1 MTMAMPLS
9 TPAWLEA
16 GPKDATVAVV
26 FLHGI
31 GGGKKGFQPSVE
43 FFAKQGHRA
52 LAWDMP
58 GYGDSLLEGT
68 LSFESLALS
77 LEKLLDAAH
86 VQKAILVGHSMG
98 GMVALQ
104 AWTHCPSRIAGMVIA
119 ASSPAFG
126 QQDGDFQKQF
136 VAQRL
141 APLDAGQTMAQVG
154 EKLIPNMVSPHALPP
169 GTTLSEY
176 PSGLALAHA
185 CMSAVP
191 PSTYRAALHALVKFE
206 QRAALPSISVPTL
219 CLAGEHDK
227 TAPPEVLRRMAQK
240 IPNAEYACIPGVGH
254 LMNFEQEAPFH
265 EAILTWIHRHF

>member
-1 MTMAMPLS
+1 MSLL
-9 TPAWLEA
+9 TPVWIEA
-16 GPKDATVAVV
+16 GPPNAKTSIV

-31 GGGKKGFQPSVE
+31 GGGKKGFQSSVD
-43 FFAKQGHRA
+43 FFGKQGFRA

-58 GYGDSLLEGT
+58 GYGNSPLDGT
-68 LSFESLALS
+68 LSFESLAAS
-77 LEKLLDAAH
+77 LEDMLDAAKIE
-86 VQKAILVGHSMG
+86 KAVLVGHSMG

-104 AWTHCPSRIAGMVIA
+104 AFTRCPSRIAGLVIA

-141 APLDAGQTMAQVG
+141 APLDAGQTMADVANR
-154 EKLIPNMVSPHALPP
+154 LITSMVAPLALPP
-169 GTTLSEY
+169 DAVLAQY
-176 PSGLALAHA
+176 PAGLALAHA

-191 PSTYRAALHALVKFE
+191 PSTYRASLNALVKFE
-206 QRAALPSISVPTL
+206 QRAALPTINVPTL

-240 IPNAEYACIPGVGH
+240 IQGAEYECIEGVGH
-254 LMNFEQEAPFH
+254 LMSFEQEAPFH
-265 EAILTWIHRHF
+265 AAVLNFLSRHF